1 MEAYVCTFGSFFLM
15 RSYFDKPRCVDLTS
29 AVMIPICFSLPDLFL
44 HLVVDLAAVRS
55 DGVACDLIFLLLVCA
70 IDIFWILFLRA
81 SVVYILFHIF
91 GLFLF
96 RGILVVS
103 SFGSVGGLI
112 WSAMGL
118 GGPRTANSISLLTVR
133 SRRVK
138 RFRRL

>member
-1 MEAYVCTFGSFFLM
+1 
-15 RSYFDKPRCVDLTS
+15 
-29 AVMIPICFSLPDLFL
+29 MIPICFSLPDLFL

-55 DGVACDLIFLLLVCA
+55 DGVACDLMFLLWVCS

-118 GGPRTANSISLLTVR
+118 GEPRTAYSISLLTVR